1 MESRSSCAKIRGTI
15 DILTLQTLA
24 RRNDIAELTAGYGLV
39 IADECHHVPAAAFE
53 HAVKQIPAR
62 RWLGLTATPYRRDRL
77 DDLIAL
83 QVGPVRHTITRDK
96 DQGQNASSGTMRPLP
111 READTGAPARK
122 LDLVLKVHP
131 TGFCYT
137 GDAGPSAPGG
147 ISAVYRDLV
156 ADDARTKQIADD
168 VAAALRRERNCL
180 VLTKW
185 IAHLDRL
192 AEAVRGRGH
201 DPVVLRGGMGAKA
214 RAAAL
219 ARLQTEPGDPP
230 LVVVATGPY
239 IREGFD
245 CPALDTLFLAAP
257 VGYKGS
263 IVQWAGRILRAHPGK
278 TSAEVHDYHDL
289 RTPVLAATL
298 TKRAPG
304 YTSLG
309 FTDPRRISSASTAG
323 SDGKQ

>member
-1 MESRSSCAKIRGTI
+1 MPAPSRSPMTSP
-15 DILTLQTLA
+15 L
-24 RRNDIAELTAGYGLV
+24 
-39 IADECHHVPAAAFE
+39 
-53 HAVKQIPAR
+53 
-62 RWLGLTATPYRRDRL
+62 PYD
-77 DDLIAL
+77 
-83 QVGPVRHTITRDK
+83 V
-96 DQGQNASSGTMRPLP
+96 SGT
-111 READTGAPARK
+111 
-122 LDLVLKVHP
+122 
-131 TGFCYT
+131 
-137 GDAGPSAPGG
+137 
-147 ISAVYRDLV
+147 
-156 ADDARTKQIADD
+156 
-168 VAAALRRERNCL
+168 CL

-192 AEAVRGRGH
+192 AEALRERGH

-239 IREGFD
+239 IGEGFD

-323 SDGKQ
+323 SDGKH

>member
-1 MESRSSCAKIRGTI
+1 MPAPSRSPMTSP
-15 DILTLQTLA
+15 L
-24 RRNDIAELTAGYGLV
+24 
-39 IADECHHVPAAAFE
+39 
-53 HAVKQIPAR
+53 
-62 RWLGLTATPYRRDRL
+62 PYD
-77 DDLIAL
+77 
-83 QVGPVRHTITRDK
+83 V
-96 DQGQNASSGTMRPLP
+96 SGT
-111 READTGAPARK
+111 
-122 LDLVLKVHP
+122 
-131 TGFCYT
+131 
-137 GDAGPSAPGG
+137 
-147 ISAVYRDLV
+147 
-156 ADDARTKQIADD
+156 
-168 VAAALRRERNCL
+168 CL

-239 IREGFD
+239 RRGLRL
-245 CPALDTLFLAAP
+245 PGPGTLFLAAP

-323 SDGKQ
+323 SDGKH